1 MNRHRSYKNNKSILI
16 GGLLAV
22 VVVMAVG
29 YAAFASSL
37 KISGT
42 SNISTSWNIS
52 ITDITTSNKVG
63 SASVSGTPEHSGLT
77 ASFNTNLVLPGDS
90 ITYNIKVEN
99 KGNLNA
105 KLNKIALK
113 KDNNPAIL
121 FETSGIKEGDV
132 LKQGTSSTLSI
143 KVTYSNSVTSQPT
156 NLDASLTV
164 TLDFVQSDGSSGS
177 TGGDT
182 SNAAAE
188 MLKAK
193 VVTSGDG
200 LYTDSTE
207 AGRYVYRG
215 ANPNNYITLGTDT
228 YRIIAIESDNTLKV
242 IKNGSI
248 GIKVFDPG
256 YSTSITD
263 VTGSNSTDGT
273 RYSSTRTD
281 YCYDSSASSY
291 LGCKVWGSKTTT
303 LDTNGKN
310 VTQMPW
316 TIDGT
321 LKDLPEKEAYL
332 NTYLNNDW
340 YNSLSSNV
348 QNIVVSHMFN
358 VGVTKYY
365 NETNLS
371 NTITQEQTYKWKG
384 KVGLMNPSDYVKA
397 STNSACTS
405 VNAYSN
411 TFSCYENS
419 ATHNWIYVGPAAQSY
434 SWTIAPSSY
443 SDAASVFS
451 ARSDGALS
459 AYGNAYTSGGAA
471 PVLYLSSD
479 ISLEGDGTSNSP
491 YTVG

>member
-1 MNRHRSYKNNKSILI
+1 MKRHRRYRNNKSILI

-22 VVVMAVG
+22 VVIMAVG

-63 SASVSGTPEHSGLT
+63 SASVSGTPSYDGLT
-77 ASFNTNLVLPGDS
+77 ATFNTNLVLPGDS

-113 KDNNPAIL
+113 KDNNSAIL

-132 LKQGTSSTLSI
+132 LKQGTSSTLSV

-207 AGRYVYRG
+207 AGRYIYRG
-215 ANPNNYITLGTDT
+215 ASPDNYIQLGDDM
-228 YRIIAIESDNTLKV
+228 YRIIAVESDNTIKV
-242 IKNGSI
+242 IYNGSI
-248 GIKVFDPG
+248 GDRGFDSQG
-256 YSTSITD
+256 YRDNDAGGTYCAQAD
-263 VTGSNSTDGT
+263 GS
-273 RYSSTRTD
+273 
-281 YCYDSSASSY
+281 
-291 LGCKVWGSKTTT
+291 GCNAWAKSDNFV
-303 LDTNGKN
+303 NGKYS
-310 VTQMPW
+310 
-316 TIDGT
+316 GT
-321 LKDLPEKEAYL
+321 VLKDAEL

-340 YNSLSSNV
+340 YNTLNYG
-348 QNIVVSHMFN
+348 NLITSHTWN
-358 VGVTKYY
+358 VGSVNG
-365 NETNLS
+365 NETNLQIS
-371 NTITQEQTYKWKG
+371 VNEEKKYTWSG
-384 KVGLMNPSDYVKA
+384 KIGLMGATDYVKA
-397 STNSACTS
+397 STNSACSS
-405 VNAYSN
+405 VSSY
-411 TFSCYENS
+411 FSEKTCYENS
-419 ATHNWIYVGPAAQSY
+419 DIHNWIYKDIGVDWI
-434 SWTIAPSSY
+434 WTITPTVYDPFGVWCVDGSNNSGSLIT
-443 SDAASVFS
+443 SDDGGIAAITNGV
-451 ARSDGALS
+451 
-459 AYGNAYTSGGAA
+459 A
-471 PVLYLSSD
+471 PVFFLKSNITLS
-479 ISLEGDGTSNSP
+479 GTGTLNNP
-491 YTVG
+491 YMATLS

>member
-22 VVVMAVG
+22 VVIMAVG

-63 SASVSGTPEHSGLT
+63 SASVSGTPSYDGLT
-77 ASFNTNLVLPGDS
+77 ATFNTNLVLPGDS

-113 KDNNPAIL
+113 KDNNSAIL

-132 LKQGTSSTLSI
+132 LKQGAYTTLSI

-358 VGVTKYY
+358 VGVTKY
-365 NETNLS
+365 NVTNLS

-397 STNSACTS
+397 STNSECTS
-405 VNAYSN
+405 VMAYWNNS
-411 TFSCYENS
+411 SCYEES
-419 ATHNWIYVGPAAQSY
+419 ATHNWIYAGPAAKNF
-434 SWTIAPSSY
+434 SWTIAPSSTLNASNMFHVY
-443 SDAASVFS
+443 SD
-451 ARSDGALS
+451 GGLS
-459 AYGNAYTSGGAA
+459 HDYAINSYGAA

-479 ISLEGDGTSNSP
+479 ISLEGDGISNSP

>member
-22 VVVMAVG
+22 VVIMAIG

-113 KDNNPAIL
+113 KDNNSAIL

-188 MLKAK
+188 MLKAQ

-207 AGRYVYRG
+207 AGRYIYRG
-215 ANPNNYITLGTDT
+215 AAPDNYIKLGDDM
-228 YRIIAIESDNTLKV
+228 YRIIAVESDNTLKV
-242 IKNGSI
+242 IKNGSV
-248 GIKVFDPG
+248 GNKAFDTASSCDEVA
-256 YSTSITD
+256 Y
-263 VTGSNSTDGT
+263 VTPKNKTKISTDGN
-273 RYSSTRTD
+273 STTYEINGGIYTAPEIGGTELFGCNRWSRRAD
-281 YCYDSSASSY
+281 LNVY
-291 LGCKVWGSKTTT
+291 LN
-303 LDTNGKN
+303 DTWYN
-310 VTQMPW
+310 
-316 TIDGT
+316 T
-321 LKDLPEKEAYL
+321 LKY
-332 NTYLNNDW
+332 
-340 YNSLSSNV
+340 SNL
-348 QNIVVSHMFN
+348 ITSHTWN
-358 VGVTKYY
+358 VGSV
-365 NETNLS
+365 NDGETNL
-371 NTITQEQTYKWKG
+371 QTSVNEEKKETWDG
-384 KVGLMNPSDYVKA
+384 KIGLMNVTDYVKA

-405 VNAYSN
+405 VNAYNSN
-411 TFSCYENS
+411 SSCYSNS
-419 ATHNWIYVGPAAQSY
+419 ATHNWIFAGPAAKSY
-434 SWTIAPSSY
+434 SWTITPYSYNSPNALFVFFVTGFGYFGSSVN
-443 SDAASVFS
+443 SSHGV
-451 ARSDGALS
+451 
-459 AYGNAYTSGGAA
+459 A

>member
-1 MNRHRSYKNNKSILI
+1 M
-16 GGLLAV
+16 AV
-22 VVVMAVG
+22 VLVMAVG

-105 KLNKIALK
+105 KLNKITLK
-113 KDNNPAIL
+113 KDNNSAIL

-132 LKQGTSSTLSI
+132 LKQGTSSTLSV

-207 AGRYVYRG
+207 AGRYIYRG
-215 ANPNNYITLGTDT
+215 AAPDNYIQLGDDM
-228 YRIIAIESDNTLKV
+228 YRIIAVESDNTLKV

-248 GIKVFDPG
+248 GYREFDSQG
-256 YSTSITD
+256 YRDETSN
-263 VTGSNSTDGT
+263 GAGGT
-273 RYSSTRTD
+273 
-281 YCYDSSASSY
+281 YCAQADDF
-291 LGCKVWGSKTTT
+291 GCNAWATSGNFV
-303 LDTNGKN
+303 NGKYSGI
-310 VTQMPW
+310 V
-316 TIDGT
+316 
-321 LKDLPEKEAYL
+321 LKDAEL

-340 YNSLSSNV
+340 YNTLNYG
-348 QNIVVSHMFN
+348 NLITFHTWH
-358 VGVTKYY
+358 VGSVNG
-365 NETNLS
+365 NETNLQIS
-371 NTITQEQTYKWKG
+371 VNEEKKYTWSG
-384 KVGLMNPSDYVKA
+384 KIGLMGATDYVKA
-397 STNSACTS
+397 STNSACSS
-405 VNAYSN
+405 VSSYLLEK
-411 TFSCYENS
+411 TCYENS
-419 ATHNWIYVGPAAQSY
+419 DIHNWIYKDIGVDWI
-434 SWTIAPSSY
+434 WTITPTVYDTFGVWLVVSNDGGRLGI
-443 SDAASVFS
+443 SDDGGVAA
-451 ARSDGALS
+451 GAN
-459 AYGNAYTSGGAA
+459 GVA
-471 PVLYLSSD
+471 PVFFLNSNITLSGTGTSSD
-479 ISLEGDGTSNSP
+479 P
-491 YTVG
+491 YIPTLS

>member
-1 MNRHRSYKNNKSILI
+1 MKKLKNLSNFQKKNLII
-16 GGLLAV
+16 GGLMAV
-22 VVVMAVG
+22 VLVMAVG

-113 KDNNPAIL
+113 KDNNSAIL

-132 LKQGTSSTLSI
+132 LKHGAYTTLSI

-207 AGRYVYRG
+207 AGRYIYRG
-215 ANPNNYITLGTDT
+215 ASPDNYIKLGNDM
-228 YRIIAIESDNTLKV
+228 YRIIAVESDNTLKV

-248 GIKVFDPG
+248 RQKAFDTANSCDEVA
-256 YSTSITD
+256 Y
-263 VTGSNSTDGT
+263 VTPKNKTKISTDGN
-273 RYSSTRTD
+273 STTYEINGGIYTD
-281 YCYDSSASSY
+281 PEADSTGCNRWSRRADLNVY
-291 LGCKVWGSKTTT
+291 LN
-303 LDTNGKN
+303 DTWYN
-310 VTQMPW
+310 
-316 TIDGT
+316 T
-321 LKDLPEKEAYL
+321 LKY
-332 NTYLNNDW
+332 
-340 YNSLSSNV
+340 SNL
-348 QNIVVSHMFN
+348 ITSHTWN
-358 VGVTKYY
+358 VGTVNA
-365 NETNLS
+365 NETNL
-371 NTITQEQTYKWKG
+371 QTSVNEEKKETWDG
-384 KVGLMNPSDYVKA
+384 KIGLMNVTDYVKA

-405 VNAYSN
+405 VNAYNSN
-411 TFSCYENS
+411 SLCYNNS
-419 ATHNWIYVGPAAQSY
+419 GTHNWISAGPAAEND
-434 SWTIAPSSY
+434 SWTIAPY
-443 SDAASVFS
+443 HDPTDPTIYFVVFFVS
-451 ARSDGALS
+451 NDGHVDLDVAIN
-459 AYGNAYTSGGAA
+459 NAIDAA
-471 PVLYLSSD
+471 PVFYLSSD
-479 ISLEGDGTSNSP
+479 ISREGEGTSNSP
-491 YTVG
+491 YTVR

>member
-1 MNRHRSYKNNKSILI
+1 MKKIKNLSNFQKKNLII

-22 VVVMAVG
+22 VVIMAVG
-29 YAAFASSL
+29 YAAFASNL

-42 SNISTSWNIS
+42 SNISTTWDVE

-63 SASVSGTPEHSGLT
+63 SASVKEQPTFEKLT
-77 ASFNTNLVLPGDS
+77 ATFSTNLVSPGDS

-99 KGNLNA
+99 KGSLDA
-105 KLNKIALK
+105 KLNKITLK

-132 LKQGTSSTLSI
+132 LKQGAYTTLSV

-156 NLDASLTV
+156 NLDASLTA
-164 TLDFVQSDGSSGS
+164 TLDFAQSDGTSDIPIGP
-177 TGGDT
+177 TGDT
-182 SNAAAE
+182 AAE

-228 YRIIAIESDNTLKV
+228 YRIISVESDNTLKV

-248 GIKVFDPG
+248 GGKAFDTQNAR
-256 YSTSITD
+256 YSTIS
-263 VTGSNSTDGT
+263 
-273 RYSSTRTD
+273 TD
-281 YCYDSSASSY
+281 YCSSEY
-291 LGCKVWGSKTTT
+291 GCKVWGSKTTT

-316 TIDGT
+316 TVGGT

-358 VGVTKYY
+358 VGVTKY
-365 NETNLS
+365 NETSLA
-371 NTITQEQTYKWKG
+371 NTITQEKTYKWLG

-397 STNSACTS
+397 STNSACDS
-405 VNAYSN
+405 VNAYYN
-411 TFSCYENS
+411 TSSCYSNS
-419 ATHNWIYVGPAAQSY
+419 ATHNWIFAGPAAKSS
-434 SWTIAPSSY
+434 SWTLAPY
-443 SDAASVFS
+443 STS
-451 ARSDGALS
+451 
-459 AYGNAYTSGGAA
+459 NAYYVFNVRSGGDLGSNNAHLNTGAA

>member
-22 VVVMAVG
+22 VVIMAVG

-52 ITDITTSNKVG
+52 ITDITASNKVG
-63 SASVSGTPEHSGLT
+63 SASVSGTPSYDGLT
-77 ASFNTNLVLPGDS
+77 ATFNTNLVLPGDS

-113 KDNNPAIL
+113 KDNNSAIL

-132 LKQGTSSTLSI
+132 LKQGTSSTLSV

-207 AGRYVYRG
+207 VGRYIYRG
-215 ANPNNYITLGTDT
+215 ANPNNYIQLGDDM
-228 YRIIAIESDNTLKV
+228 YRIIAVESDNTLKV
-242 IKNGSI
+242 IKNDSI
-248 GIKVFDPG
+248 GSKVFDTQNAR
-256 YSTSITD
+256 YSTTS
-263 VTGSNSTDGT
+263 
-273 RYSSTRTD
+273 TD
-281 YCYDSSASSY
+281 YCDSSSS
-291 LGCKVWGSKTTT
+291 CKVWGSKKTT

-310 VTQMPW
+310 VNQMQ
-316 TIDGT
+316 IDVDGT
-321 LKDLPEKEAYL
+321 LYNLPDAEAYL

-358 VGVTKYY
+358 VGVTKY
-365 NETNLS
+365 NEMNLS

-397 STNSACTS
+397 STNSVCTS
-405 VNAYSN
+405 VKAYNSN
-411 TFSCYENS
+411 SSCYSNS
-419 ATHNWIYVGPAAQSY
+419 ATHNWIYAGPATKTW
-434 SWTIAPSSY
+434 SWTIAPFSLSS
-443 SDAASVFS
+443 ANSVFHVSS
-451 ARSDGALS
+451 AGNLNNGS
-459 AYGNAYTSGGAA
+459 ASRSGGAA

>member
-1 MNRHRSYKNNKSILI
+1 MKRHRRYRNNKSILI

-22 VVVMAVG
+22 VVLMAVG

-90 ITYNIKVEN
+90 ITYNIKLEN

-105 KLNKIALK
+105 KLSKITLDK
-113 KDNNPAIL
+113 TDNPAIE

-132 LKQGTSSTLSI
+132 LKQGTSSTLSV

-207 AGRYVYRG
+207 AGRYIYRG
-215 ANPNNYITLGTDT
+215 ASPDNYIKLGDDM
-228 YRIIAIESDNTLKV
+228 YRIIAVESDNTLKV

-248 GIKVFDPG
+248 GNMSFDTAKSCDEVA
-256 YSTSITD
+256 Y
-263 VTGSNSTDGT
+263 VTPKNKTKISTDGN
-273 RYSSTRTD
+273 STT
-281 YCYDSSASSY
+281 YEINGGIYTASPGPTAGGCNRWSRRADLNVY
-291 LGCKVWGSKTTT
+291 LN
-303 LDTNGKN
+303 DTWYN
-310 VTQMPW
+310 
-316 TIDGT
+316 T
-321 LKDLPEKEAYL
+321 LKY
-332 NTYLNNDW
+332 
-340 YNSLSSNV
+340 SNL
-348 QNIVVSHMFN
+348 ITSHTWN
-358 VGVTKYY
+358 VGTV
-365 NETNLS
+365 NDEETNL
-371 NTITQEQTYKWKG
+371 QTSVNEEKKETWDG
-384 KVGLMNPSDYVKA
+384 KIGLMNVTDYVKA

-405 VNAYSN
+405 VNAYNAYNSN
-411 TFSCYENS
+411 SSCYSNS
-419 ATHNWIYVGPAAQSY
+419 ATHNWIFAGPVAKSS
-434 SWTIAPSSY
+434 SWTIAPCSDSSAGDVFGVFSGGTLFNNNARSSY
-443 SDAASVFS
+443 GVV
-451 ARSDGALS
+451 
-459 AYGNAYTSGGAA
+459 
-471 PVLYLSSD
+471 PVLYLSSN
-479 ISLEGDGTSNSP
+479 ISLGGNGTSNSP

>member
-1 MNRHRSYKNNKSILI
+1 MNRHRNYKNNKSILI

-22 VVVMAVG
+22 VVLMAVG

-63 SASVSGTPEHSGLT
+63 SVSVSGTPEHSGLT

-105 KLNKIALK
+105 KLNKITLK
-113 KDNNPAIL
+113 KDNNSAIL

-182 SNAAAE
+182 SNTAAE

-207 AGRYVYRG
+207 AGRYIYRG
-215 ANPNNYITLGTDT
+215 AAPDNYVKLGDDM
-228 YRIIAIESDNTLKV
+228 YRIIAVESDNTLKV

-248 GIKVFDPG
+248 GNKAFDTANSCDEVA
-256 YSTSITD
+256 Y
-263 VTGSNSTDGT
+263 VTPKNKTKISTDGN
-273 RYSSTRTD
+273 STTYEINGGIYTAPEVGGSGIGLSGCNRWSRRAD
-281 YCYDSSASSY
+281 LNVY
-291 LGCKVWGSKTTT
+291 LN
-303 LDTNGKN
+303 DTWYN
-310 VTQMPW
+310 
-316 TIDGT
+316 T
-321 LKDLPEKEAYL
+321 LKY
-332 NTYLNNDW
+332 
-340 YNSLSSNV
+340 SNL
-348 QNIVVSHMFN
+348 ITSHTWN
-358 VGVTKYY
+358 VGTV
-365 NETNLS
+365 NEEETNL
-371 NTITQEQTYKWKG
+371 QTSVNEEKKETWDG
-384 KVGLMNPSDYVKA
+384 KIGLMNVTDYVKA

-405 VNAYSN
+405 VNEYRKS
-411 TFSCYENS
+411 SCYKNS
-419 ATHNWIYVGPAAQSY
+419 ATHNWIFAGPTAKSY
-434 SWTIAPSSY
+434 SWTIAPYSNSSTTNVFY
-443 SDAASVFS
+443 VTSAGYLYGASAHLSFGVF
-451 ARSDGALS
+451 
-459 AYGNAYTSGGAA
+459 

>member
-22 VVVMAVG
+22 VVIMAVG

-99 KGNLNA
+99 KGNLNV
-105 KLNKIALK
+105 KLNKITLK

-132 LKQGTSSTLSI
+132 LKQGTSSTLSV
-143 KVTYSNSVTSQPT
+143 KVTYSNSVTSQPN

-164 TLDFVQSDGSSGS
+164 TLDFVQSDGSSGG

-193 VVTSGDG
+193 VVTNGDG

-207 AGRYVYRG
+207 AGRYIYRG
-215 ANPNNYITLGTDT
+215 ANPDNYIKLGDDM
-228 YRIIAIESDNTLKV
+228 YRIIAVESDNTIKV
-242 IKNGSI
+242 IYNGSI
-248 GIKVFDPG
+248 GNMSFDTAKSCDEVA
-256 YSTSITD
+256 Y
-263 VTGSNSTDGT
+263 VTPKNKTKISTDGN
-273 RYSSTRTD
+273 STTYEINGGIYTAAVPDKVNGGCNRWSRRAD
-281 YCYDSSASSY
+281 LNVY
-291 LGCKVWGSKTTT
+291 LN
-303 LDTNGKN
+303 DTWYN
-310 VTQMPW
+310 
-316 TIDGT
+316 T
-321 LKDLPEKEAYL
+321 LKY
-332 NTYLNNDW
+332 
-340 YNSLSSNV
+340 SNL
-348 QNIVVSHMFN
+348 ITSHTWN
-358 VGVTKYY
+358 VGAVSEE
-365 NETNLS
+365 ETNL
-371 NTITQEQTYKWKG
+371 QTSVNEEKKETWDG
-384 KVGLMNPSDYVKA
+384 KIGLMNVTDYVKA

-405 VNAYSN
+405 VNAYNSN
-411 TFSCYENS
+411 SSCYKNS
-419 ATHNWIYVGPAAQSY
+419 ATHNWIYAGPAAKRS
-434 SWTIAPSSY
+434 SWTITPYSY
-443 SDAASVFS
+443 NSPHAATVFS
-451 ARSDGALS
+451 VGSDG
-459 AYGNAYTSGGAA
+459 YFYYTSASTSLGAA

-479 ISLEGDGTSNSP
+479 ISLEGEGTSNSP

>member
-1 MNRHRSYKNNKSILI
+1 MERHRSYKNNKSILI

-22 VVVMAVG
+22 VVLMAVG
-29 YAAFASSL
+29 YAAFSSNL

-113 KDNNPAIL
+113 KDNNSAIL

-132 LKQGTSSTLSI
+132 LKQGTSSTLSV

-207 AGRYVYRG
+207 AGRYIYRG
-215 ANPNNYITLGTDT
+215 ADPNNYIELGDDM
-228 YRIIAIESDNTLKV
+228 YRIIAVESDNTLKA

-248 GIKVFDPG
+248 GSMSFDTAKSCDEVAYVTPKNKTKI
-256 YSTSITD
+256 STY
-263 VTGSNSTDGT
+263 GNSTTYEINGGIYTAGDITLTGCN
-273 RYSSTRTD
+273 RWSRRAD
-281 YCYDSSASSY
+281 LNVY
-291 LGCKVWGSKTTT
+291 LN
-303 LDTNGKN
+303 DTWYN
-310 VTQMPW
+310 
-316 TIDGT
+316 T
-321 LKDLPEKEAYL
+321 LKY
-332 NTYLNNDW
+332 
-340 YNSLSSNV
+340 SNL
-348 QNIVVSHMFN
+348 ITSHTWN
-358 VGVTKYY
+358 VGAVSYE
-365 NETNLS
+365 ETNL
-371 NTITQEQTYKWKG
+371 QTSVNEEKKETWDG
-384 KVGLMNPSDYVKA
+384 KIGLMNVTDYVKA
-397 STNSACTS
+397 STNSVCTS
-405 VNAYSN
+405 VNAYQYNGNS
-411 TFSCYENS
+411 SCYNKS
-419 ATHNWIYVGPAAQSY
+419 DTHNWIFASLGSTHP
-434 SWTIAPSSY
+434 WTIAPFSNSNAN
-443 SDAASVFS
+443 DVFGVH
-451 ARSDGALS
+451 SDGYLAS
-459 AYGNAYTSGGAA
+459 GNAYYSNGVA
-471 PVLYLSSD
+471 PVFFLKSNITLS
-479 ISLEGDGTSNSP
+479 GTGTLNNP
-491 YTVG
+491 YMATLS